1 MKTAR
6 SYLMVAILLGLMAAG
21 GTAWY
26 ITQAEAAANPTEAIV
41 VARTGIPART
51 VLTED
56 FLTVK
61 KLPKG
66 AVLPNTSNT
75 MDDFLGKTTQQ
86 SMVAGE
92 QILPTK
98 LFRDRAAT
106 GLAFVLPEGHR
117 AVAIQA
123 NELIAA
129 GGLVVP
135 GDSVDV
141 VALCVVDS
149 KPGDQS
155 SKIARVAYSL
165 QRLEVLAVAQD
176 IAGQEGA
183 APKDALRAQNPSS
196 MLAVPTEAQARPA
209 AKSITLSLTPQE
221 SEKLL
226 LLEEHPSCSLRLA
239 LRAKNDTSTIPSGV
253 LDFNPSLSMD
263 PIVKP

>member
-1 MKTAR
+1 
-6 SYLMVAILLGLMAAG
+6 MVAIMLGLMAAG

-41 VARTGIPART
+41 VAKMSIPART

-56 FLTVK
+56 VLTVK

-66 AVLPNTSNT
+66 AVLPNTSGT

-98 LFRDRAAT
+98 LFRDRAET

-123 NELIAA
+123 SELIAA

-135 GDSVDV
+135 GDAVDV
-141 VALCVVDS
+141 IASCVVDQ
-149 KPGDQS
+149 KIGDQ
-155 SKIARVAYSL
+155 ITQLARVVYSL
-165 QRLEVLAVAQD
+165 QNLEVLAVAQD
-176 IAGQEGA
+176 IEGQETPSA
-183 APKDALRAQNPSS
+183 KDALRAQNPTT
-196 MLAVPTEAQARPA
+196 MLTVPTESTARPS
-209 AKSITLSLTPQE
+209 AKSITLSLTPSE

-226 LLEEHPSCSLRLA
+226 LLEEHPACLLRLA
-239 LRAKNDTSTIPSGV
+239 LRAKNDKGSITSGV
-253 LDFNPSLSMD
+253 VDFNPAVSMD